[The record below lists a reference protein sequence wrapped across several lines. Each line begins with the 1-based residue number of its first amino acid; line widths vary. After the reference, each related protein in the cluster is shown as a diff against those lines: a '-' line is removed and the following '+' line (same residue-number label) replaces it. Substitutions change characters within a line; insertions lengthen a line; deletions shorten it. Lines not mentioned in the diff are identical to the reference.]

1 MARLIRLR
9 AAPQITTRMKIVS
22 CVLPSG
28 NALWTRNSTDVELY
42 IPNNSNYLTSWQ
54 PTISSYPGTVTR
66 GTKNYNIFGTQFNG
80 LSQAAMYGDDYQGAT
95 NYPLIRLQNNATGH
109 VSYCRTHNHSTM
121 AVATGSATVSTQFDI
136 PANAEA
142 GASKLF
148 VVANGIPSNSVNVT
162 VQ

>member
-1 MARLIRLR
+1 
-9 AAPQITTRMKIVS
+9 
-22 CVLPSG
+22 
-28 NALWTRNSTDVELY
+28 
-42 IPNNSNYLTSWQ
+42 
-54 PTISSYPGTVTR
+54 
-66 GTKNYNIFGTQFNG
+66 
-80 LSQAAMYGDDYQGAT
+80 MYGDDYQGAT